1 MKPII
6 RWQYEK
12 LEDSLGLLEDHIAD
26 PECPCHSEGE
36 NCARK
41 HLKRA
46 EAYAQETMIILARDP
61 KSLAEEIQK
70 LEDLANEAREWRRAE
85 ENLLCGKPVKPDDL
99 VSAAWASGWRK
110 YFETMLVGTCKVTAG
125 KATLGE
131 TTVRISGKCSPV
143 NGKGCQFRVTA
154 TDKIE
159 GTTVSIQDLTKLIQ
173 DVSRKAS
180 QAKKQISS
188 RTFANGTTNITRY
201 EFEYRIVDALKLSV
215 SHDPETFVPSP
226 DYPQE
231 LQPRLR
237 ERAATRLQVERMA
250 ANLDPMSLLTEYHA
264 IDRGAPIVGP
274 DMVVESGNGRTMALI
289 LAYKRHPD
297 VWTKYLE
304 GLIEKAPDFG
314 LEVGTGESGNKA
326 PVLVRV
332 RITEVDRKQFVQE
345 ANSSTTIES
354 SAVEKARTDAGKISV
369 EMLISLE
376 VLENENIEDALR
388 AARNSGF
395 VKSFLSRLPEN
406 EQARLVDAKGQLNQ
420 DGIRRLTMAIFVAT
434 FKGDVGLRLAERFF
448 ESTDVAVRT
457 VFGGITRSLGILARA
472 ESLAAAG
479 ERMPDY
485 AIGEDLAKAVAVFA
499 AIKKT
504 PGLTVDTYLHQS
516 QMFERELDAFQE
528 YILTVLDIN
537 SRSARKIADI
547 LREYARLVIESPSP
561 AQGGLLPEVR
571 PLKIDLFKTA
581 VRGAELSDIA
591 AAVLHSPHWLETK
604 VDLCNLDDKQVD
616 AIMNWRPLRDFLA
629 WGAGVGTVKICESGM
644 GVGSYQVHIGGL
656 SAENLN
662 QAAIRARSVPTAKRV
677 YTPNPEA
684 VYEISIPQTPSE
696 LTWLPQETKKEKKQP
711 AEQAALFNGESTVYP
726 VNIPRPEILQSSLH
740 GIVPDEFEKFKV
752 QINLVR
758 SPAWNVKD
766 APKITRPE
774 DVQPFAYLMRR
785 ADREWLLVVCTN
797 TGGQLVGLFEQSIG
811 THDYALVDAH
821 ELARV
826 ALLTGASNLLLAHNH
841 PSGNNEPSQADR
853 TTFESVKNTLQPL
866 QINVLDLLVIG
877 QSADYSI
884 AGNRGMPVPA
894 DQLGPPVKVTPVIQK
909 EPVGTRQ
916 QGRLFAELG
925 KEDKPKLIE
934 ITETRVVKHYRLK
947 TDFHKTSFR
956 VKKLGDT
963 LIYLGCPIDAE
974 WTGKLCSDNQVLQK
988 TVVNRTPAQMK
999 KVAAWE
1005 KAGVEVI
1012 DRSQDKTMPFTD
1024 SEIINAIAAAPVVG

>member
-12 LEDSLGLLEDHIAD
+12 LEDCLGLLEDHIAD

-46 EAYAQETMIILARDP
+46 EAYAQETMIILTRDP
-61 KSLAEEIQK
+61 KSPAEEIQK
-70 LEDLANEAREWRRAE
+70 LEDLANESREWRRAE
-85 ENLLCGKPVKPDDL
+85 ENLLCGKSVKPDDL

-110 YFETMLVGTCKVTAG
+110 YFETMLVDTCKVTAG

-131 TTVRISGKCSPV
+131 TSVRISGKCSPV

-159 GTTVSIQDLTKLIQ
+159 GTTVSIQDLSKLIQ

-180 QAKKQISS
+180 RTKKEISS
-188 RTFANGTTNITRY
+188 RTFATGTTNITKY

-250 ANLDPMSLLTEYHA
+250 ANLDPVSLLTEYHA

-297 VWTKYLE
+297 VWAKYLE
-304 GLIEKAPDFG
+304 ALIDKAPDFG
-314 LEVGTGESGNKA
+314 LEVGTAESGNKA

-332 RITEVDRKQFVQE
+332 RITQVDRRQFVQE

-388 AARNSGF
+388 AARNYGF

-448 ESTDVAVRT
+448 ESTDLAVRT

-472 ESLAAAG
+472 ESLTAAG
-479 ERMPDY
+479 ERMPEY

-499 AIKKT
+499 AVKKT

-537 SRSARKIADI
+537 SRSSRKIAAI
-547 LREYARLVIESPSP
+547 LREYARQVIESPSP
-561 AQGGLLPEVR
+561 AQGGLLPEIR
-571 PLKIDLFKTA
+571 PLKIDLLKTA

-656 SAENLN
+656 SADNLN
-662 QAAIRARSVPTAKRV
+662 QAAIRAKSVPTAKRV
-677 YTPNPEA
+677 YTTNPEA
-684 VYEISIPQTPSE
+684 VYEISIPQTSQE
-696 LTWLPQETKKEKKQP
+696 LTWLPQEVKKETKRQP
-711 AEQAALFNGESTVYP
+711 AEQAALFDGKTSVYP
-726 VNIPRPEILQSSLH
+726 VIIPKPEIIQSSLH
-740 GIVPDEFEKFKV
+740 GIVPDEYEKFKV

-774 DVQPFAYLMRR
+774 DVQPFACLMRH

-811 THDYALVDAH
+811 THDYALVDPH

-841 PSGNNEPSQADR
+841 PSGNNELSEADR
-853 TTFESVKNTLQPL
+853 TTFESVKSTLAPL

-884 AGNRGMPVPA
+884 AGKRGMPVPT
-894 DQLGPPVKVTPVIQK
+894 DQLGPPATQK
-909 EPVGTRQ
+909 EATGTRSQ
-916 QGRLFAELG
+916 ARLFAELG

-934 ITETRVVKHYRLK
+934 ITGKRVIKHYRLK
-947 TDFHKTSFR
+947 SAFHKTSFP

-963 LIYLGCPIDAE
+963 IIYLGCPVDAE
-974 WTGKLCSDNQVLQK
+974 WTGILCSGNQVLQK
-988 TVVNRTPAQMK
+988 TVVNRTPAQLK

-1012 DRSQDKTMPFTD
+1012 DRSLASAVPFTD
-1024 SEIINAIAAAPVVG
+1024 SEIVNAIAAAPVVG